1 MHLIVQIKKKNV
13 KKSYLRILWICGQLM
28 TIYTHLLLKNKMHT
42 YPAEVHFLSFNIA
55 QVTVLILPGVEIPVV
70 SINKFI
76 NLKFQ

>member
-1 MHLIVQIKKKNV
+1 
-13 KKSYLRILWICGQLM
+13 
-28 TIYTHLLLKNKMHT
+28 MHT
-42 YPAEVHFLSFNIA
+42 YPAEVHFLSFIIA

>member
-1 MHLIVQIKKKNV
+1 MNLWTTYDYIYSLISK
-13 KKSYLRILWICGQLM
+13 
-28 TIYTHLLLKNKMHT
+28 KNKMHT